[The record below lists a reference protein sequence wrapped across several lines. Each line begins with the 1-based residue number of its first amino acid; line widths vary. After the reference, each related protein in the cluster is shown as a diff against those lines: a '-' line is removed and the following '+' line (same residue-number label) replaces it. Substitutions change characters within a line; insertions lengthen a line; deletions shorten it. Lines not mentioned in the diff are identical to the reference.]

1 MQPEDIDKLF
11 REKLQHHAPA
21 PPDYLWA
28 QLEEELQP
36 AKKRPVMWLYA
47 AAAVVALLLVV
58 GAGWLLRGPGL
69 GTETQELAT
78 TRSQQQTEK
87 KSFNQPTTQ
96 ATAPSETASKE
107 SEASSERL
115 AAAASSTQEPT
126 LAVHTNRS
134 ASSTS
139 SARRAVARS
148 TSPARSTTPKSVL
161 TSSAPIQAVAVTKPA
176 VAHPER
182 PVVVHAALPSS
193 EPTSTATLVAAA
205 APSGPIIVEVRH
217 DNAMPGATAYAAD
230 AETGRRRG
238 LGNLLLKAG
247 KKVGNVVLDGRQ
259 VNLPRVAI
267 PEIITAQVE
276 SYTTAP
282 HP

>member
-11 REKLQHHAPA
+11 REKLQHHAPT
-21 PPDYLWA
+21 PPDYLWG

-47 AAAVVALLLVV
+47 AAAVIALLLVV
-58 GAGWLLRGPGL
+58 GAGWLLRGPNL
-69 GTETQELAT
+69 GAGNQELAANT
-78 TRSQQQTEK
+78 DQPPIEK
-87 KSFNQPTTQ
+87 KSSHQPTLQ
-96 ATAPSETASKE
+96 ATAPSKTASKE

-115 AAAASSTQEPT
+115 ATVASPT
-126 LAVHTNRS
+126 PAPPLEVHTNRPAS
-134 ASSTS
+134 AAPSL
-139 SARRAVARS
+139 RRAVART
-148 TSPARSTTPKSVL
+148 TSPARSTTPKSSL
-161 TSSAPIQAVAVTKPA
+161 TSSAPVQAVAAKTPA

-182 PVVVHAALPSS
+182 PAVVPAALPSS
-193 EPTSTATLVAAA
+193 EPMNAPALVAAA

-217 DNAMPGATAYAAD
+217 TNATPGATAYAVEG
-230 AETGRRRG
+230 ETGRRKS

-259 VNLPRVAI
+259 INLPKVAL
-267 PEIITAQVE
+267 PEVITAQVE
-276 SYTTAP
+276 SYATAP

>member
-11 REKLQHHAPA
+11 REKLQHHAPT
-21 PPDYLWA
+21 PPAHLWA

-47 AAAVVALLLVV
+47 AAAVIALLLVV

-69 GTETQELAT
+69 STETQELAT
-78 TRSQQQTEK
+78 SNTQPQIEK
-87 KSFNQPTTQ
+87 KSSNRLTIQ
-96 ATAPSETASKE
+96 ATAPAETASKE
-107 SEASSERL
+107 SEAGSEGL
-115 AAAASSTQEPT
+115 AAAVASTQGPT
-126 LAVHTNRS
+126 REVHTERPAETTPRS
-134 ASSTS
+134 
-139 SARRAVARS
+139 RRAVAY
-148 TSPARSTTPKSVL
+148 TTPPARSTTPKSIL
-161 TSSAPIQAVAVTKPA
+161 TSSAPVQAVAAKTPA

-182 PVVVHAALPSS
+182 PVVVPATLPTA
-193 EPTSTATLVAAA
+193 EPTPTPALVAAA

-217 DNAMPGATAYAAD
+217 NNVMPGATAYAAD
-230 AETGRRRG
+230 TETGHRKG
-238 LGNLLLKAG
+238 IGNLLLKAG

-259 VNLPRVAI
+259 INLPKVAI